1 MRIAAYCRVSTDK
14 EDQLNSLEAQKE
26 FFAQYTRRTGDTLVG
41 LYADEGISGTKVR
54 NRREFLHMMA
64 DARRGSFD
72 QVVVK
77 DISRFARNT
86 VDLLQNV
93 RELKALGIETQ
104 FLTANMTSMGSSEF
118 VLTIFGALAQE
129 ESANTSKRVKFGKKL
144 NGEKGRV
151 PNLVYGYDKQAGD
164 YFHLTINPGEAAVVG
179 QIFGWYTQE
188 GCGAAQIAA
197 RLNERGV
204 PTKRGC
210 RWTQNAVCRILAN
223 RLYMGEVI
231 NGKEEVADFLTGRRR
246 AREEEAWMVVKRPEL
261 AIISREL
268 FIQAEAIRKE
278 RGRAFQVDR
287 VRQSNKHLFSTLIQ
301 CTACGWSFRRM
312 VRTYRNTYVRWGCSG
327 HSGRGA
333 ACCGNGV
340 TLEEGAL
347 TAAVQGY
354 FVQVLEGEPGA
365 LTYARQLLA
374 RRYGERYGDE
384 GREKEVRARLGRL
397 QRERQRYV
405 ELYARELLSQAE
417 LEEKLAGLGREMGRL
432 EEEEKTLSRGRLNP
446 GALEALLKRLFP
458 TGESLVDVAAMT
470 NQQLKEVVEKI
481 RVSPEGRAEICLRGE
496 TVPDCYHQT
505 QGPIGAAP
513 GL

>member
-1 MRIAAYCRVSTDK
+1 
-14 EDQLNSLEAQKE
+14 
-26 FFAQYTRRTGDTLVG
+26 
-41 LYADEGISGTKVR
+41 
-54 NRREFLHMMA
+54 
-64 DARRGSFD
+64 
-72 QVVVK
+72 
-77 DISRFARNT
+77 
-86 VDLLQNV
+86 
-93 RELKALGIETQ
+93 
-104 FLTANMTSMGSSEF
+104 
-118 VLTIFGALAQE
+118 
-129 ESANTSKRVKFGKKL
+129 
-144 NGEKGRV
+144 
-151 PNLVYGYDKQAGD
+151 
-164 YFHLTINPGEAAVVG
+164 
-179 QIFGWYTQE
+179 
-188 GCGAAQIAA
+188 
-197 RLNERGV
+197 
-204 PTKRGC
+204 
-210 RWTQNAVCRILAN
+210 
-223 RLYMGEVI
+223 
-231 NGKEEVADFLTGRRR
+231 
-246 AREEEAWMVVKRPEL
+246 MVVRRPEL
-261 AIISREL
+261 AVISPEL
-268 FIQAEAIRKE
+268 FAQAQAIRKE

-340 TLEEGAL
+340 TLEEGEL

-354 FVQVLEGEPGA
+354 FVRVLEGEPGA

-405 ELYARELLSQAE
+405 ELYARELLSQTE